1 MNKWALI
8 LLVALVFPAVTSAQ
22 TEGALSVTVTP
33 PLVQLTI
40 GRGESWASSL
50 KVVNTNP
57 YDVTYYAQVMDFS
70 ADGEGG
76 AAALTPIVGG
86 ASIGLASWVSVP
98 VEPVTVPSGS
108 SAEVPFTVSIPTGAS
123 PGGHYAAILIG
134 TQPPQTGVSG
144 ASVAVSS
151 FVSSLLFVRIEGE
164 VIERGRIREFRTERE
179 WYQTNEA
186 SFLLRFENTGNTH
199 LLPRGLITIYNMW
212 GKERGVLSINESSS
226 FGNVLPQSVRK
237 FEFSWKG
244 DAELFDIGR
253 YSAITTLSFGDGG
266 KQSVSGTTY
275 FWVVP
280 VVPVASVL
288 GSVLLFVLA
297 LVWFIRRYIRRAL
310 MIERERRGIASEV
323 EQFAPPAP
331 LLSTLAEPLRE
342 GVVDLRRAVRPNTPQ
357 VAESPAVHQAT
368 LTEFV
373 SKYKLFFL
381 FILLVLVA
389 VLSGFSYLRKAL
401 DPEHTFE
408 VREIGSE
415 QEGVIQ

>member
-1 MNKWALI
+1 MKTRALI
-8 LLVALVFPAVTSAQ
+8 LLIALVFPAITSAQ

-40 GRGESWASSL
+40 GRGESWTSSL

-57 YDVTYYAQVMDFS
+57 YEVTYYAQVMDFS

-76 AAALTPIVGG
+76 AAARSPIVGG

-98 VEPVTVPSGS
+98 AESITVPSGS
-108 SAEVPFTVSIPTGAS
+108 SAEVPFTVNIPAGAS

-134 TQPPQTGVSG
+134 TQPPRASASG

-164 VIERGRIREFRTERE
+164 VVEKGRIREFRTERD

-212 GKERGVLSINESSS
+212 GKERGVLPINESSS

-253 YSAITTLSFGDGG
+253 YSAIATLSFGEGG
-266 KQSVSGTTY
+266 KQTVSGKTY

-288 GSVLLFVLA
+288 GSTLFFILM

-310 MIERERRGIASEV
+310 ALERERRGVMSEV

-331 LLSTLAEPLRE
+331 LLSALTEPLRE
-342 GVVDLRRAVRPNTPQ
+342 GVVDLRRVVRIDVPQ
-357 VAESPAVHQAT
+357 TQASPEPQAT
-368 LTEFV
+368 FGDFV
-373 SKYKLFFL
+373 RKYKLFFL
-381 FILLVLVA
+381 FLLLVSMA
-389 VLSGFSYLRKAL
+389 GIGGFSYVQKAL
-401 DPEHTFE
+401 DPERAFE
-408 VREIGSE
+408 VRETVSE
-415 QEGVIQ
+415 QEGIIQ